1 MKRITITV
9 DDDKYVEFYREVGEI
24 VGIAAYLEADI
35 AIHDIERPKYA
46 SGGFVGGTR
55 LTEPA

>member
-1 MKRITITV
+1 MKRITITL

-24 VGIAAYLEADI
+24 VGIAAYLEADVTI
-35 AIHDIERPKYA
+35 GNIPKFA
-46 SGGFVGGTR
+46 TGGYVSGTR